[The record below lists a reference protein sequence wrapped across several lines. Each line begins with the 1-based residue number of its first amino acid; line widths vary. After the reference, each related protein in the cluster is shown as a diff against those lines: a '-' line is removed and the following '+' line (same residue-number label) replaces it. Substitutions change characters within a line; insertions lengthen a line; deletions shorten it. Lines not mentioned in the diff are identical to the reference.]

1 MKLLL
6 LLALIGIAS
15 IPAASALHS
24 TGIDVSDMT
33 REERRAVFDHEHPTL
48 RTCPWPDS
56 FNFGNGY
63 HDINL
68 ALHDDS
74 GFSTIDYTVGGNTY
88 DLLAALNSDNDMT
101 IYLTQ
106 GEWDT
111 HLRVVDNSRNL
122 NEEDRDYFSPTINI
136 TGDTAVIS
144 LNIYLYDNQQDTYA
158 CTGIEDGNTFSF
170 PFQAAYAEPTNKIT
184 LNMQVGDITTLDDPV
199 IIPEP
204 DPTPIP
210 DPVIPTPDPV
220 IIPDPV
226 IPTPEPTPI
235 PEPDP
240 LPTPEPEPATNPRL
254 ILTGPDMDGNITVT
268 WERVDTDDMYEA
280 YIITAVSPQIA
291 YGTHG
296 IAFDT
301 DTYTLTN
308 MPEAL
313 YLVHVTYLDPNYS
326 KNMMPIE

>member
-15 IPAASALHS
+15 IPAASALHG
-24 TGIDVSDMT
+24 TGVDLSGLT
-33 REERRAVFDHEHPTL
+33 QEERRAVFDHEHPTL

-56 FNFGNGY
+56 FDFGNGY

-74 GFSTIDYTVGGNTY
+74 GFSTIDYTVGENTY
-88 DLLAALNSDNDMT
+88 DLLAALNTDNIMT
-101 IYLTQ
+101 IYLTP
-106 GEWDT
+106 GTYDT

-122 NEEDRDYFSPTINI
+122 NEENRDYFSPEINI

-144 LNIYLYDNQQDTYA
+144 LNIYLYDNQTDTYN

-170 PFQAAYAEPTNKIT
+170 PFQAAYADPEKIT
-184 LNMQVGDITTLDDPV
+184 LNIQVGDITTLEEPI
-199 IIPEP
+199 IIPE
-204 DPTPIP
+204 PTPIP

-226 IPTPEPTPI
+226 IPI
-235 PEPDP
+235 PEPEP
-240 LPTPEPEPATNPRL
+240 IPTPEPEPEPEPKTNPLL

-268 WERVDTDDMYEA
+268 WERVTNNDMYEA
-280 YIITAVSPQIA
+280 YVITAASPQTGYA
-291 YGTHG
+291 RHD
-296 IAFDT
+296 IAFST
-301 DTYTLTN
+301 DTHTLSN

-313 YLVHVTYLDPNYS
+313 YLVHVTYLDPNYPQ
-326 KNMMPIE
+326 NMMPIE

>member
-6 LLALIGIAS
+6 VLALIGIAS

-24 TGIDVSDMT
+24 TGIDVSEMT

-74 GFSTIDYTVGGNTY
+74 GFSTIDYTVGNNTY
-88 DLLAALNSDNDMT
+88 DLLAALNTDNIMT
-101 IYLTQ
+101 IYLTP
-106 GEWDT
+106 GTYDT
-111 HLRVVDNSRNL
+111 HLRVVDDSRNL
-122 NEEDRDYFSPTINI
+122 NEEDRDYFSPSINI
-136 TGDTAVIS
+136 TADTAVIS
-144 LNIYLYDNQQDTYA
+144 LNIYLYDNQTDTYD

-170 PFQAAYAEPTNKIT
+170 PFQPAYADFEKIT

-204 DPTPIP
+204 EPTPIPEPEPTPIP

-226 IPTPEPTPI
+226 IPTPEPQ
-235 PEPDP
+235 
-240 LPTPEPEPATNPRL
+240 PATNPRL
-254 ILTGPDMDGNITVT
+254 ILTGPDSDGNITVT
-268 WERVDTDDMYEA
+268 WERIPNPGPYEA
-280 YIITAVSPQIA
+280 YIITADKS
-291 YGTHG
+291 
-296 IAFDT
+296 T
-301 DTYTLTN
+301 D
-308 MPEAL
+308 
-313 YLVHVTYLDPNYS
+313 S
-326 KNMMPIE
+326 IW